1 MKKLGIMVLA
11 CCIIVA
17 ASITQTTATKV
28 QQTGVGNA
36 ERGKKI
42 YAKEC
47 LSCHQADGGGVP
59 RLNPP
64 LSESSWVV
72 GDKKKIIQ
80 IVLNGMADRIP
91 IDGEYYSNTMASH
104 SKLTDQQIADVLTYV
119 RTNFGNK
126 ASAVTAA
133 EVKAVRTP
141 KKKK

>member
-1 MKKLGIMVLA
+1 MKKLVL
-11 CCIIVA
+11 IIFIF
-17 ASITQTTATKV
+17 SLLFISFISTTTATKIP

-72 GDKKKIIQ
+72 GDKKNIIR
-80 IVLNGMADRIP
+80 IVLVGMSDRIP

-104 SKLTDQQIADVLTYV
+104 AHLTDQQIADVLTYV
-119 RTNFGNK
+119 RTSFGNK
-126 ASAVTAA
+126 ASVVTAA
-133 EVKAVRTP
+133 EVKAVRNV
-141 KKKK
+141 KK

>member
-1 MKKLGIMVLA
+1 MKKTLLLLA
-11 CCIIVA
+11 IVGVGMGLFA
-17 ASITQTTATKV
+17 FSGV
-28 QQTGVGNA
+28 QQPQTGTGNA
-36 ERGKKI
+36 VRGKKV
-42 YAKEC
+42 YDKEC

-64 LSESSWVV
+64 LAESSWVV
-72 GDKKKIIQ
+72 GDKGKIIL

-104 SKLTDQQIADVLTYV
+104 RHLTDLQIADVLTYI

-133 EVKAVRTP
+133 EVSAVRNP